1 MNDDIL
7 KAMGIAISVGTEK
20 SAQKMY
26 ADFLK
31 PFGFTDVQSFTP
43 NWKVGTDRVSDGAN
57 KKGTI
62 LATLFN
68 PRFVTYTYYAMEN
81 NIPLYTRTRG
91 EINSE
96 LSVWGGV
103 VGMYDVAGSRFPT
116 SNPKKNKVQRMTNGK
131 STAKEI
137 MRAHNILQ
145 RKGDIFDG
153 KMPPSNWE
161 SNLSTEQQEDFL
173 EENYP
178 EYHRYLIENLHQ
190 PIEANNFLE
199 ELKVT
204 VGRAAFVT
212 KVYELIK
219 VKYPDLKDRVFDE
232 ATKVDNNKWQIVV
245 IANPNAKADVTNRGF
260 VTLDNEYLTQ
270 LMNDKS
276 GKVSDYIKSALTQ
289 INSKAGTLVGENSE
303 YFIRAPGG
311 ESIEPIVKSGWL
323 NTLRGKNMFDD
334 IKKSTV
340 PSWYDVLKFK
350 GPFDDKEDARDKDNK
365 DKLPAGGGPNKTP
378 DKKDKDSSESGRI
391 YEDANPKGWKDDWK
405 KERGIDKV
413 TGKRT
418 SVSDM
423 QREAEMV
430 GTDSPCCAEIR
441 QYIKDFVTL
450 TIRPNPIVAKQIE
463 DWIDSNIECKDI
475 EEAMST
481 EHYVDSDDMQA
492 MSTIT
497 GQDDKTNAVRGTGK
511 YADGFLIPVEFSD
524 YEAQDIVDNPKKIM
538 VEANTLNFFAMVAGK
553 LSFLPK
559 KKWAIIDS
567 NQSRRSNAPRGEGYS
582 LGMHYHECISGRQKS
597 SKTEASELDNKDFY
611 RDMANTTKEKIA
623 EEEEI
628 KDAYQLRGGV
638 LLPGGRPNWAKDKK
652 KYPDLFTRWTQLSLI
667 SPKDEEGYITE
678 DEMTDNEKARERVW
692 DYIDEMSGKETSQE
706 ERQARRKDN
715 PLDDYEYYS
724 KEEEEANE

>member
-145 RKGDIFDG
+145 RKEDKFDG
-153 KMPPSNWE
+153 KMPPSNWT
-161 SNLSTEQQEDFL
+161 SNLSTEEQEDYL
-173 EENYP
+173 EENFP
-178 EYHRYLIENLHQ
+178 EYHRYLVENLHQ

-232 ATKVDNNKWQIVV
+232 AIKVDDNKWQIVV
-245 IANPNAKADVTNRGF
+245 IANPNAKTDVTNRGF

-289 INSKAGTLVGENSE
+289 INSQAGKLVGENSE

-311 ESIEPIVKSGWL
+311 EPIEPIVKSGWL
-323 NTLRGKNMFDD
+323 NTLRGNNMFDD
-334 IKKSTV
+334 IKKSAV
-340 PSWYDVLKFK
+340 PSWYDILKFK

-365 DKLPAGGGPNKTP
+365 DKMPTGGDPNKKP
-378 DKKDKDSSESGRI
+378 DKKPKDSTESGKI
-391 YEDANPKGWKDDWK
+391 YEDANYEGWKDDWK
-405 KERGIDKV
+405 KERGIDSI

-418 SVSDM
+418 NVSDM
-423 QREAEMV
+423 DRQTGLAS
-430 GTDSPCCAEIR
+430 TDTPCCAEIR

-450 TIRPNPIVAKQIE
+450 TIQPTPIVAKQIE
-463 DWIDSNIECKDI
+463 EWIDSNIECKDI

-481 EHYVDSDDMQA
+481 EHGGSPRVDIS
-492 MSTIT
+492 
-497 GQDDKTNAVRGTGK
+497 VGTGK
-511 YADGFLIPVEFSD
+511 YSNGFPIPVEFSD

-538 VEANTLNFFAMVAGK
+538 VQANTRNFFAMVAGK
-553 LSFLPK
+553 LSFIPK
-559 KKWAIIDS
+559 EKWAMKEKQ
-567 NQSRRSNAPRGEGYS
+567 NQRAKFGGGGKKGEGYT
-582 LGMHYHECISGRQKS
+582 LGMHYHECLTGRQK
-597 SKTEASELDNKDFY
+597 TPTTQATELDNKEFY
-611 RDMANTTKEKIA
+611 ADVANTAKDSMK

-628 KDAYQLRGGV
+628 KEAYQLRGGI
-638 LLPGGRPNWAKDKK
+638 LLPGGRPNWNRKNKKDF
-652 KYPDLFTRWTQLSLI
+652 PDLFVRWTQLSLI
-667 SPKDEEGYITE
+667 SPMDEEGYLTASE
-678 DEMTDNEKARERVW
+678 LTDNEKVREELW
-692 DYIDEMSGKETSQE
+692 DYIDEMSGTVTSPA
-706 ERQARRKDN
+706 ERQKKRKDN
-715 PLDDYEYYS
+715 PLDDYELFNRDDADD
-724 KEEEEANE
+724 E